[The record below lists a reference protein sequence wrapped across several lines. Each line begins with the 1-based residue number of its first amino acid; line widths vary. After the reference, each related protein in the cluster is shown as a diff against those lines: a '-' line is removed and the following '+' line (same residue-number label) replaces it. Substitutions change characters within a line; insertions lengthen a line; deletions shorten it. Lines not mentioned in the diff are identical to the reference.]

1 MVPSFSIRWAEGSK
15 KTSVLQALGSTPGR
29 FQLSVVSE
37 LWISMQ
43 TSQSSLSRAARILLV
58 LGKLFMGFTPTMKP
72 PRILPWYI
80 LSMAYM

>member
-1 MVPSFSIRWAEGSK
+1 
-15 KTSVLQALGSTPGR
+15 
-29 FQLSVVSE
+29 
-37 LWISMQ
+37 MQ